1 MPKINSNLF
10 FYLIAGL
17 LASSVSFAE
26 EVVYLKSSEPCLVN
40 AYPAP
45 EAAPLPDKLNCGV
58 KVTVLERRGPIL
70 RVQMGENKVVWVV
83 EKDTTQDVPAEME
96 VQRLTEYQKK
106 IEAELEDLNEQVKK
120 LSETSTKLI
129 NALMA
134 AEAKKLNEIPKQP

>member
-26 EVVYLKSSEPCLVN
+26 EVVYLKSSEPCLGN